1 MKAEARKE
9 LAMFLKEDIG
19 KKDITSELLPKKRIK
34 ANIIARERATIA
46 GVTFAREIFALK
58 GVKSKVIKKDG
69 SQVKKNQN
77 VMTVSG
83 LARDILS
90 CERTALNLLSRM
102 SGIATHTNTLT
113 KKITKYNTLV
123 YATRKTA
130 PGLRFFDKEAVRIG
144 GGQKHRMKL
153 DESIMI
159 KDNHIAV
166 TGSMTELIRSAKK
179 NYRKIEVEVE
189 NVEDALIAAREGASI
204 IMLDNFSPKK
214 VHKTI
219 IELKKTGLKNRV
231 KIEASGGISERNIV
245 SYAKA
250 GVDFISSGKITN
262 AAKGIDLSLEVIK

>member
-19 KKDITSELLPKKRIK
+19 KKDVTSELLPKKRIK